1 MVDTV
6 TICAAVEGVVDEV
19 VAARLIRH
27 VGAIP
32 GPAYGRKGKPH
43 LHQQISG
50 YNQAA
55 QRAPWLVLVDLDQEA
70 DCAPPMR
77 QVWIPAPAPM
87 FCFRIAVRAI
97 EAWLMADAEALAS
110 FIGVSRTRIPRD
122 PETIGNPKTEL
133 VNIAARSRRR
143 AIREDMVP
151 REGSGRA
158 VGPAYPS
165 RLIEFASEQWRPTEA
180 AATSES
186 VRRAIACLERFTANT
201 GG

>member
-1 MVDTV
+1 MV
-6 TICAAVEGVVDEV
+6 TICAAVEGVVDQT

-43 LHQQISG
+43 LQRQISG
-50 YNQAA
+50 YNHAA
-55 QRAPWLVLVDLDQEA
+55 ERAPWLILVDLDHEA
-70 DCAPPMR
+70 ECAPPMR
-77 QVWIPAPAPM
+77 QAWIPAPAPM
-87 FCFRIAVRAI
+87 LCFRIAVRAI

-122 PETIGNPKTEL
+122 PDTIDHPKTTM
-133 VNIAARSRRR
+133 VNIASRSRRR

-151 REGSGRA
+151 RKGSGRA

-165 RLIEFASEQWRPTEA
+165 RLIEFASGHWRPNEA

-186 VRRAIACLERFTANT
+186 VRRAIACLERLTVNT

>member
-1 MVDTV
+1 MV

-32 GPAYGRKGKPH
+32 GPAYGRRGKPN
-43 LHQQISG
+43 LQRQIGG
-50 YNQAA
+50 YNEAA
-55 QRAPWLVLVDLDQEA
+55 RRAPWLVLVDLDQDA

-77 QVWIPAPAPM
+77 QAWIPAPAPM
-87 FCFRIAVRAI
+87 LCFRIAVRAI

-110 FIGVSRTRIPRD
+110 FIGVSRARIPRD
-122 PETIGNPKTEL
+122 PEAIDSPKTAL
-133 VNIAARSRRR
+133 VNIAVRSRRR

-151 REGSGRA
+151 RESSGRA
-158 VGPAYPS
+158 VGPAYSS
-165 RLIEFASEQWRPTEA
+165 RLMEFASNHWRPNKA

-186 VRRAIACLERFTANT
+186 VRRAIACLKRLTVS
-201 GG
+201 GGD